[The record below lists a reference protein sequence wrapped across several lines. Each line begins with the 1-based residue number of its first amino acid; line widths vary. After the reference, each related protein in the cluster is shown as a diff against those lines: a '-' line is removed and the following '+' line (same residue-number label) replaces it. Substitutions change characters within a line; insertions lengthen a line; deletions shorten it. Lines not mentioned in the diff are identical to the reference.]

1 MNFLCRLLIWSLLVA
16 HRRYESKH
24 KKRDQAKMQSLM
36 AAAISAHHHLT
47 VSTA

>member
-47 VSTA
+47 ASTA